1 MEGLEKM
8 PNQEE
13 TPGLAAKPE
22 IQKEDVSKKTKDLH
36 VLLPLR
42 LAERVRLHAL
52 ENETTITSVVIEA
65 LDAFLRRQ
73 KR

>member
-1 MEGLEKM
+1 M

-13 TPGLAAKPE
+13 APSLEAGPDLE
-22 IQKEDVSKKTKDLH
+22 GESSKRTKNLH

-42 LAERVRLHAL
+42 LAERVRLYAH
-52 ENETTITSVVIEA
+52 ENETTVTSVVIEA

>member
-1 MEGLEKM
+1 M

-13 TPGLAAKPE
+13 APGLEAGPG
-22 IQKEDVSKKTKDLH
+22 IGKEDVSKKTKDLH

>member
-1 MEGLEKM
+1 MRS
-8 PNQEE
+8 QEE
-13 TPGLAAKPE
+13 VLDLEPLPE
-22 IQKEDVSKKTKDLH
+22 IGKEDGSQKTKDLH
-36 VLLPLR
+36 VLLPLG

-65 LDAFLRRQ
+65 LDAFLRTQ